1 MDDVAPSTRSPKS
14 GRRAFAPLVRRG
26 LLFALLALLVAV
38 VRPAETHVRAAGLLR
53 AFADPERAA
62 RAPVVVEE
70 RTVDG
75 LAGRTRARLY
85 RPHHPPRAAMVL
97 VHGVHQLGIEEPR
110 LVRFSRALAAAGVAV
125 LTPELRPLTEYRIAP
140 EAIAVIG
147 DAARAL
153 ATEARMRRVA
163 VMGMSFGGGLALMAA
178 ADPRSAEAI
187 GMVVAIGAHEDLAR
201 VSRFFATDDAEE
213 WDGSHFQLKAH
224 DYGTLILIYQDVSAF
239 FEEADVPVARE
250 ALRAWLAEDRT
261 RARSLA
267 ESASPAARRKLELL
281 FAEQTAALRDE
292 LLRDID
298 AREGAMGTV
307 SPHGKLASVSVPVF
321 LLHGAGDRVVPAS
334 ETRWLAHEIAPD
346 RLEGVLVSPALVHVE
361 LKEPS
366 VADELRI
373 VHIMARILAVADGL
387 R

>member
-1 MDDVAPSTRSPKS
+1 MRPRSERGLASPAVV
-14 GRRAFAPLVRRG
+14 RRAI
-26 LLFALLALLVAV
+26 LFALAALAVAL
-38 VRPAETHVRAAGLLR
+38 VRPLETHVRAAQLLR
-53 AFADPERAA
+53 TFADPA
-62 RAPVVVEE
+62 RAESAPALVAD
-70 RTVDG
+70 RTV
-75 LAGRTRARLY
+75 AGASGVTRARLY
-85 RPHHPPRAAMVL
+85 LPRDPPRAAMVL

-140 EAIAVIG
+140 EAVAVIG
-147 DAARAL
+147 EAARAL
-153 ATEARMRRVA
+153 ALETRIPRVA

-178 ADPRSAEAI
+178 SEGPSSAAI
-187 GMVVAIGAHEDLAR
+187 GMVVAIGAHDDLAR

-213 WDGSHFQLKAH
+213 WDGSRFRIKAH

-239 FEEADVPVARE
+239 FDEPDVDVARS
-250 ALRAWLAEDRT
+250 ALRAWLAEDRD
-261 RARSLA
+261 RARALA
-267 ESASPAARRKLELL
+267 AGASPEGKRKLELL
-281 FAEQTAALRDE
+281 FADQSAALRDE

-298 AREGAMGTV
+298 ARAEAMSTV

-334 ETRWLAHEIAPD
+334 ETRWLAHEIGSD
-346 RLEGVLVSPALVHVE
+346 WLEGVLVSPALVHVE

-366 VADELRI
+366 MLDELRI
-373 VHIMARILAVADGL
+373 VHMMARILATADSL